1 MMTSQK
7 GKGGRLKSKK
17 ITKKVILCFI
27 QIDMS
32 DLTSFMNSKQSHT
45 KILFCEKYFKY
56 FFFSDPNKNEDDTWV
71 PDQGGPFWPVYSGT
85 KREFL
90 RIASNN
96 NSRGAGMKSQE
107 CHFWSTY
114 LPQLLRK
121 GSLLHYSSFE

>member
-1 MMTSQK
+1 M
-7 GKGGRLKSKK
+7 
-17 ITKKVILCFI
+17 KVSLCFI
-27 QIDMS
+27 QLKWVTWGHLWTVPYKNI
-32 DLTSFMNSKQSHT
+32 
-45 KILFCEKYFKY
+45 ILWKNILNIFI
-56 FFFSDPNKNEDDTWV
+56 FFSDPNKNEDDTWV

-96 NSRGAGMKSQE
+96 NTRGAGMKSQE

-121 GSLLHYSSFE
+121 GSLLNYSSFD